1 MDNAC
6 RYCHWFVN
14 RLSGPWGVL
23 RQMQATKL
31 CDKFEREPGS
41 DDE

>member
-1 MDNAC
+1 MTAC
-6 RYCHWFVN
+6 RYCHWFVH
-14 RLSGPWGVL
+14 RLSGPWCVL
-23 RQMQATKL
+23 RQREAVVT